1 MSAERPEMRF
11 EGRVLFATGAASG
24 IAAATAR
31 RFAAEGGRVAVV
43 DRDRAGAD
51 RVAAELPD
59 GLAIECDVSNE
70 DSVAAAVATTD
81 ERFGRLDAV
90 VSAAGVVETDPIE
103 DWDLARWNRF
113 IGIHLTGTWLI
124 AKHTVPLLRRAGS
137 GSIVNFSSVAA
148 IITQPNNV
156 AYGAVKA
163 GILGMTRQ
171 LAVEFAPEVR
181 VNAIAPG
188 RILTPMTEPLYVV
201 RGDGDEAEGIRRAL
215 PKVPAG
221 FIAVADEVAATACH
235 LLSDD
240 ARFITGSTVV
250 QDGGETMAP

>member
-1 MSAERPEMRF
+1 VSAPVTGKRF
-11 EGRVLFATGAASG
+11 EGKVLLATGAASG
-24 IAAATAR
+24 IAAAVAR
-31 RFAAEGGRVAVV
+31 RFAAEGGSVVVV
-43 DRDRAGAD
+43 DRDLAGAE
-51 RVAAELPD
+51 RVAAELPAA
-59 GLAIECDVSNE
+59 LAVGCDVSDE
-70 DSVAAAVATTD
+70 GAVEAAVAATE
-81 ERFGRLDAV
+81 ERFGALHAV
-90 VSAAGVVETDPIE
+90 VAAAGVVETDPIE
-103 DWDLARWNRF
+103 DWTLERWNRF
-113 IGIHLTGTWLI
+113 VGIHLTGTWLV
-124 AKHTVPLLRRAGS
+124 AKHTVPLLRRSGG

-156 AYGAVKA
+156 AYGTVKA

-221 FIAVADEVAATACH
+221 FIADADEVAATACH
-235 LLSDD
+235 LLSDE

-250 QDGGETMAP
+250 QDGGETIAP

>member
-1 MSAERPEMRF
+1 MSRF
-11 EGRVLFATGAASG
+11 DDTVLLATGAASG

-31 RFAAEGGRVAVV
+31 RFAAEGGRVAVL
-43 DRDRAGAD
+43 DRDAEGAE
-51 RVAAELPD
+51 RVAAELGD
-59 GLAIECDVSNE
+59 RGLAIACDVSDE
-70 DSVAAAVATTD
+70 ASVTAAVAATE

-90 VSAAGVVETDPIE
+90 VSAAGVVDTDPIE
-103 DWDLARWNRF
+103 EWSVERWNRF
-113 IGIHLTGTWLI
+113 VGIHLTGTWLI
-124 AKHTVPLLRRAGS
+124 ARATIGPLRRAGA

-156 AYGAVKA
+156 AYGTVKA

-171 LAVEFAPEVR
+171 LAVEFAPTVR

-188 RILTPMTEPLYVV
+188 RVLTPMTEPLYVV
-201 RGDGDEAEGIRRAL
+201 RGDGDEAEGIRRSI

-221 FIAVADEVAATACH
+221 FIAKADEIAATACH

-250 QDGGETMAP
+250 QDGGETIAP